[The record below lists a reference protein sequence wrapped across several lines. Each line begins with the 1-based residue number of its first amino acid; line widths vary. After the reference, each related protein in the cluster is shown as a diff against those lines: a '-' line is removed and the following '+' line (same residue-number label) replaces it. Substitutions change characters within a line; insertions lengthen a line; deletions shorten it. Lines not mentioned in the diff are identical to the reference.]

1 MIGLNR
7 YIPDEIVE
15 QIRASSDIVDIVSDF
30 VRLKKQGRNYVGLCP
45 FHNEKTP
52 SFMVSQEKQIY
63 RCFGCGEGGNIF
75 SFLMKRGNLSFPE
88 AVAVLA
94 ERSGI
99 SIPEEDD
106 PERDARAKKA
116 EQAYKLNELVKDF
129 YQYVLKNHD
138 IARGARS
145 YLEQRGVTP
154 ETADKFQIGFA
165 PPSWDSQI
173 NFLKKKGYSEE
184 ILEKM
189 GFILAKT
196 KGAPGYYDRFRNRIM
211 FPVWNIQG
219 KVVGFGGRVLDD
231 SLPKYLNSPETPL
244 FNKGHL
250 LYGINKALESIRR
263 LDQVIIVE
271 GYMDVISCHQA
282 GIENVVASLGTAFT
296 PEQGKL
302 LLRYTR
308 QVVFA
313 YDADTAGVNAAMRG
327 WQVLDDIGCRV
338 RVVSIPEG
346 KDPDDYIRNH
356 GPEQFLLLVNEKAL
370 SLSDYKTDRA
380 LEKYDIYTLEG
391 KFKIASE
398 VIPSIINL
406 SNEIEKDE
414 AIMKLAKRLHL
425 SPDAIR
431 AEVDKNARK
440 SRNSWGKRDKITGL
454 RDNMS
459 NFAQPAKSQKE
470 EKDARSKA
478 EETLLIMLLEDKSVF
493 SKIKGEVG
501 VHFSSNQE
509 YLIIINLLAEMIEN
523 GLDYQPAALFDRMP
537 DEASAGILSELMA
550 RETPADNKVKIIQD
564 CLKTIREDERRK
576 KREDL
581 LRQMEEADRNQDQDL
596 RNQLL
601 LEYSKLI

>member
-1 MIGLNR
+1 VIGLNR

-15 QIRASSDIVDIVSDF
+15 QIRASSDIVEIVSDY

-106 PERDARAKKA
+106 PERDARAKKT

-173 NFLKKKGYSEE
+173 NFLKKKGYSVE
-184 ILEKM
+184 ILEQM

-356 GPEQFLLLVNEKAL
+356 GPEQFLLLVNERAL

-431 AEVDKNARK
+431 AEVEKNARK
-440 SRNSWGKRDKITGL
+440 SRNSWGKRHKITGL
-454 RDNMS
+454 RDNKT

-478 EETLLIMLLEDKSVF
+478 EETLLIMILEDKSVF

-509 YLIIINLLAEMIEN
+509 YLNIINLLAEMIEN

-537 DEASAGILSELMA
+537 DEASAGVLSELMA
-550 RETPADNKVKIIQD
+550 KETPADNKVKIIQD
-564 CLKTIREDERRK
+564 CLKTIREDEIRK

-581 LRQMEEADRNQDQDL
+581 LRQMEEADRNRDQDL

>member
-15 QIRASSDIVDIVSDF
+15 QIRASSDIVDIVSDY

-106 PERDARAKKA
+106 PERDARAKKT

-165 PPSWDSQI
+165 PPSWDNQI
-173 NFLKKKGYSEE
+173 NFLKKKGYSVE
-184 ILEKM
+184 ILEQM

-282 GIENVVASLGTAFT
+282 GIENMVASLGTAFT

-338 RVVSIPEG
+338 RVVNIPEG

-356 GPEQFLLLVNEKAL
+356 GPEQFLLLVNERAL

-431 AEVDKNARK
+431 AEVEKNARK
-440 SRNSWGKRDKITGL
+440 SRNSWGKRHKITGL
-454 RDNMS
+454 RDNKT

-470 EKDARSKA
+470 KKNARSKA
-478 EETLLIMLLEDKSVF
+478 EETLLIMILEDKSVF

-509 YLIIINLLAEMIEN
+509 YLNIINLLAEMIEN

-537 DEASAGILSELMA
+537 DEASAGVLSELMA
-550 RETPADNKVKIIQD
+550 KETPADNKVKIIQD
-564 CLKTIREDERRK
+564 CLKTIREDEIRK

-581 LRQMEEADRNQDQDL
+581 LRQMEEADRNRDQDL

>member
-15 QIRASSDIVDIVSDF
+15 QIRASSDIVEIVSDY

-106 PERDARAKKA
+106 PERDARAKKT

-173 NFLKKKGYSEE
+173 NFLKKKGYSVE
-184 ILEKM
+184 ILEQM

-356 GPEQFLLLVNEKAL
+356 GPEQFLLLVNERAL

-431 AEVDKNARK
+431 AEVEKNGRK

-454 RDNMS
+454 RDNKT

-478 EETLLIMLLEDKSVF
+478 EETLLIMILEDKSVF

-509 YLIIINLLAEMIEN
+509 YLNIINLLAEMIEN

-537 DEASAGILSELMA
+537 DEASAGVLSELMA
-550 RETPADNKVKIIQD
+550 KETPADNKVKIIQD
-564 CLKTIREDERRK
+564 CLKTIREDEIRK

-581 LRQMEEADRNQDQDL
+581 LRQMEEADRNRDQDL

>member
-1 MIGLNR
+1 VIGLNR

-15 QIRASSDIVDIVSDF
+15 QIRASSDIVDIVSDY

-106 PERDARAKKA
+106 PERDARAKKT

-173 NFLKKKGYSEE
+173 NFLKKKGYSVE
-184 ILEKM
+184 ILEQM

-356 GPEQFLLLVNEKAL
+356 GPEQFLLLVNERAL

-431 AEVDKNARK
+431 AEVEKNARK

-454 RDNMS
+454 RDNKT

-478 EETLLIMLLEDKSVF
+478 EETLLIMILEDKSVF

-509 YLIIINLLAEMIEN
+509 YLNIINLLAEMIEN

-537 DEASAGILSELMA
+537 DEASAGVLSELMA
-550 RETPADNKVKIIQD
+550 KETPADNKVKIIQD
-564 CLKTIREDERRK
+564 CLKTIREDEIRK

-581 LRQMEEADRNQDQDL
+581 LRQMEEADRNRDQNL
-596 RNQLL
+596 RNKLL

>member
-1 MIGLNR
+1 VIGLNR

-15 QIRASSDIVDIVSDF
+15 QIRASSDIVEIVSDY

-106 PERDARAKKA
+106 PERDARAKKT

-173 NFLKKKGYSEE
+173 NFLKKKGYSVE
-184 ILEKM
+184 ILEQM

-356 GPEQFLLLVNEKAL
+356 GPEQFLLLVNERAL

-431 AEVDKNARK
+431 AEVEKNARK

-454 RDNMS
+454 RDNKT

-478 EETLLIMLLEDKSVF
+478 EETLLIMILEDKSVF

-509 YLIIINLLAEMIEN
+509 YLNIINLLAEMIEN

-537 DEASAGILSELMA
+537 DEASAGVLSELMA
-550 RETPADNKVKIIQD
+550 KETPADNKVKIIQD
-564 CLKTIREDERRK
+564 CLKTIREDEIRK

-581 LRQMEEADRNQDQDL
+581 LRQMEEADRNRDQNL
-596 RNQLL
+596 RNKLL

>member
-1 MIGLNR
+1 MNR

-15 QIRASSDIVDIVSDF
+15 QIRASSDIVEIVSDY

-106 PERDARAKKA
+106 PERDARAKKT

-173 NFLKKKGYSEE
+173 NFLKKKGYSVE
-184 ILEKM
+184 ILEQM

-356 GPEQFLLLVNEKAL
+356 GPEQFLLLVNERAL

-431 AEVDKNARK
+431 AEVEKNARK
-440 SRNSWGKRDKITGL
+440 SRNSWGKRHKITGL
-454 RDNMS
+454 RDNKT

-478 EETLLIMLLEDKSVF
+478 EETLLIMILEDKSVF

-509 YLIIINLLAEMIEN
+509 YLNIINLLAEMIEN

-537 DEASAGILSELMA
+537 DEASAGVLSELMA
-550 RETPADNKVKIIQD
+550 KETPADNKVKIIQD
-564 CLKTIREDERRK
+564 CLKTIREDEIRK

-581 LRQMEEADRNQDQDL
+581 LRQMEEADRNRDQDL

>member
-15 QIRASSDIVDIVSDF
+15 QIRASSDIVEIVSDY

-106 PERDARAKKA
+106 PERDARAKKT

-173 NFLKKKGYSEE
+173 NFLKKKGYSVE
-184 ILEKM
+184 ILEQM

-356 GPEQFLLLVNEKAL
+356 GPEQFLLLVNERAL

-431 AEVDKNARK
+431 AEVEKNARK

-454 RDNMS
+454 RDNKT

-478 EETLLIMLLEDKSVF
+478 EETLLIMILEDKSVF

-509 YLIIINLLAEMIEN
+509 YLNIINLLAEMIEN

-537 DEASAGILSELMA
+537 DEASAGVLSELMA
-550 RETPADNKVKIIQD
+550 KETPADNKVKIIQD
-564 CLKTIREDERRK
+564 CLKTIREDEIRK

-581 LRQMEEADRNQDQDL
+581 LRQMEEADRNRDQDL

>member
-15 QIRASSDIVDIVSDF
+15 QIRASSDIVEIVSDY

-106 PERDARAKKA
+106 PERDARAKKT

-173 NFLKKKGYSEE
+173 NFLKKKGYSVE
-184 ILEKM
+184 ILEQM

-356 GPEQFLLLVNEKAL
+356 GPEQFLLLVNERAL

-431 AEVDKNARK
+431 AEVEKNARK
-440 SRNSWGKRDKITGL
+440 SRNSWGKRHKITGL
-454 RDNMS
+454 RDNKT

-478 EETLLIMLLEDKSVF
+478 EETLLIMILEDKSVF

-509 YLIIINLLAEMIEN
+509 YLNIINLLAEMIEN

-537 DEASAGILSELMA
+537 DEASAGVLSELMA
-550 RETPADNKVKIIQD
+550 KETPADNKVKIIQD
-564 CLKTIREDERRK
+564 CLKTIREDEIRK

-581 LRQMEEADRNQDQDL
+581 LRQMEEADRNRDQDL

>member
-15 QIRASSDIVDIVSDF
+15 QIRASSDIVEIVSDY

-75 SFLMKRGNLSFPE
+75 SFLIKRGNLSFPE

-106 PERDARAKKA
+106 PERDARAKKT

-173 NFLKKKGYSEE
+173 NFLKKKGYSVE
-184 ILEKM
+184 ILEQM

-356 GPEQFLLLVNEKAL
+356 GPEQFLLLVNERAL

-431 AEVDKNARK
+431 AEVEKNARK
-440 SRNSWGKRDKITGL
+440 SRNSWGKRHKITGL
-454 RDNMS
+454 RDNKT

-478 EETLLIMLLEDKSVF
+478 EETLLIMILEDKSVF

-501 VHFSSNQE
+501 VHFCSNQE
-509 YLIIINLLAEMIEN
+509 YLNIINLLAEMIEN

-537 DEASAGILSELMA
+537 DEASAGVLSELMA
-550 RETPADNKVKIIQD
+550 KETPADNKVKIIQD
-564 CLKTIREDERRK
+564 CLKTIREDEIRK

-581 LRQMEEADRNQDQDL
+581 LRQMEEADRNRDQNL